1 MINVLI
7 CVFHLNAIVN
17 GGALGRGDWEQT
29 ASLPGMAQRSGQEDP
44 ERYLFVDRAVIYNP
58 ATQADWTAKKLVW
71 IPSERH
77 GFEAASIKEEKG
89 DEVLVE
95 LAENGKKA
103 LVNKDDVQKM
113 NPPKFSK
120 VEDMAEL
127 TCLNEASVLHNL
139 KDRYYSGLIYTY
151 SGLFCVVIN
160 PYKNLP
166 IYSEN
171 IIEMYRGKKR
181 HEMPPHI
188 YAISESAYRCMLQDR
203 EDQSILC
210 TGESGAGKTEN
221 TKKVIQYLAHVA
233 SSHKGR
239 KDHNIPGEL
248 ERQLLQANPILES
261 FGNAKTVKNDNS
273 SRFGK
278 FIRINFDVTG
288 YIVGANIET
297 YLLEKSRAVRQAKD
311 ERTFHIFYQL
321 LAGAGEHLKSDLL
334 LEGFNNYRFLS
345 NGYIPIPGQQDK
357 DNFQETMEAMH
368 IMGFSHDEILS
379 MLKVVSS
386 VLQFGNISFKKER
399 NTDQA
404 SMPENTVA
412 QKLCHLLGMNVMEF
426 TRAIL
431 TPRIKVGRDYVQKAQ
446 TKEQADFAVEAL
458 AKATYE
464 RLFRW
469 LVHRIN
475 KALDRTKRQGASFI
489 GILDIAGFEIFELN
503 SFEQLCINYTN
514 EKLQQLFNHTM
525 FILEQE
531 EYQREGIEWN
541 FIDFGLDLQPCIDL
555 IERPANPPGVLAL
568 LDEECWFPKATDK
581 TFVEKLVQEQG
592 THSKF
597 QKPRQLKDKADF
609 CIIHYAGKVDYKADE
624 WLMKNMDPLN
634 DNVATLLHQSSDKFV
649 AELWKDVDRIVG
661 LDQVTGITETAF
673 GSAYKTKKGMFR
685 TVGQL
690 YKESLTKLMAT
701 LRNTNPNFVR
711 CIIPNHE
718 KRAGKLDPHL
728 VLDQL
733 RCNGVLEGIRICR
746 QGFPNRIVFQEFR
759 QRYEILTPNAI
770 PKGFMDGKQACE
782 RMIRA
787 LELDPNLYRIGQ
799 SKIFFRA
806 GVLAHLEEERD
817 LKITDIIIFFQA
829 VCRGYLARKAFAK
842 KQQQLSALKILQ
854 RNCAAYL
861 KLRHWQWWRVFTK
874 VKPLLQVTRQEEEL
888 QAKDEELMKVKEK
901 QTKVEAE
908 LEEMERKH
916 QQVLEEKNILAEQ
929 LQAET
934 ELFAEAEEMRARL
947 AAKKQELEEIL
958 HDLESRVE
966 EEEERNQILQNEK
979 KKMQGHIQDL
989 EEQLDEEEGAR
1000 QKLQLEKVTA
1010 EAKIKKM
1017 EEEILLLEDQNS
1029 KFLKEKKLMED
1040 RIAEC
1045 SSQLAE
1051 EEEKAKNLAKLKNKQ
1066 EMMIT
1071 DLEERLKKEEKT
1083 RQELEKAK
1091 RKLDGE
1097 TTDLQDQIA
1106 ELQAQIEEL
1115 KIQLAKKEEELQAA
1129 VARGDEEAV
1138 QKNNALKVI
1147 RELQAQI
1154 AELQE
1159 DLESEKASRNKAEKQ
1174 KRDLSE
1180 ELEALKTELEDTL
1193 DTTAAQQEL
1202 RTKREQEVAEL
1213 KKAIE
1218 EETKNHEAQI
1228 QEIRQRHATAL
1239 EELSEQLEQ
1248 AKRFKANLEKN
1259 KQGLES
1265 DNKELACEVKVLQQV
1280 KAESEHKRK
1289 KLDAQVQELTAKVSE
1304 GERLRVELAEKAN
1317 KLQNELDNVSSLLEE
1332 AEKKGIKF
1340 AKDAASLESQL
1351 QDTQELLQEETRQ
1364 KLNLSSRIRQLEEEK
1379 NNLQEQQEEE
1389 EEARKNL
1396 EKQMLALQA
1405 QLAEAKKK
1413 VDDDLGTIE
1422 GLEETK
1428 KKLLKDMESLSQR
1441 LEEKALAYDKL
1452 EKTKNRLQQEL
1463 DDLMVDLD
1471 HQRQIVSNLEK
1482 KQKKFD
1488 QMLAE
1493 EKNISARYAEE
1504 RDRAEAEAR
1513 EKETKALSLAR
1524 ALEEALEAKEEFER
1538 QNKQLRADMEDL
1550 MSSKDDVGKNVHEL
1564 EKSKRTL
1571 EQQVEEMRTQL
1582 EELEDELQATEDAKL
1597 RLEVNMQAMKA
1608 QFDRDL
1614 QARDEQNEEKKR
1626 MLVKQVRELEAELE
1640 DERKQRALAVAAKK
1654 KLEMDLKDLE
1664 GQIEAANK
1672 ARDEAIK
1679 QLRKLQAQMKDY
1691 QRELEEARAS
1701 RDEIF
1706 AQSKE
1711 SEKKLKSLEAE
1722 ILQLQEEF
1730 AASERARRHAEQERD
1745 ELADEIANS
1754 ASGKSALLDE
1764 KRRLEARIAQ
1774 LEEELE
1780 EEQSNMELLNERFR
1794 KTTLQVDT
1802 LNSELAGERSA
1813 AQKSENAR
1821 QQLERQN
1828 KELKAKLQELEG
1840 SVKSKF
1846 KATISTLEAKIAQL
1860 EEQLEQ
1866 EAKERAAANK
1876 LVRRTEKKLKEVF
1889 MQVEDERRHAD
1900 QYKEQMEKA
1909 NARMKQ
1915 LKRQLEEA
1923 EEEAT
1928 RANASRRKL
1937 QRELDDATEANEGLS
1952 REVSTLKNR
1961 LRRGGPITFSS
1972 SRSGRRQLH
1981 IEGASLELSD
1991 DDAESKGS
1999 DVNEAPPAPAE

>member
-1 MINVLI
+1 
-7 CVFHLNAIVN
+7 
-17 GGALGRGDWEQT
+17 
-29 ASLPGMAQRSGQEDP
+29 MAQRGQDDP
-44 ERYLFVDRAVIYNP
+44 ERYLFVDRAVVYNP

-71 IPSERH
+71 VPSERH
-77 GFEAASIKEEKG
+77 GFEAASIREERG

-95 LAENGKKA
+95 LAENGKRA
-103 LVNKDDVQKM
+103 VVGKDDIQKM

-139 KDRYYSGLIYTY
+139 KERYYSGLIYTY

-188 YAISESAYRCMLQDR
+188 YAISETAYRCMLQDR

-239 KDHNIPGEL
+239 KDHNIPPDSPKPKPVKLQGEL

-297 YLLEKSRAVRQAKD
+297 YLLEKSRAIRQAKD
-311 ERTFHIFYQL
+311 ERTFHVFYQL

-334 LEGFNNYRFLS
+334 LEGFNSYRFLS
-345 NGYIPIPGQQDK
+345 NGNIPIPGQQDK

-368 IMGFSHDEILS
+368 IMSFSHEEILA

-386 VLQFGNISFKKER
+386 VLQFGNIVFKKER

-404 SMPENTVA
+404 SMPENTAA

-531 EYQREGIEWN
+531 EYQREGIEWS

-555 IERPANPPGVLAL
+555 IERPTNPPGILAL

-581 TFVEKLVQEQG
+581 SFVEKVVQELG
-592 THSKF
+592 THPKF

-609 CIIHYAGKVDYKADE
+609 CIIHYAGRVDYKADE

-634 DNVATLLHQSSDKFV
+634 DNVATLLHQSTDKFV

-661 LDQVTGITETAF
+661 LDQVAGMNETTF

-782 RMIRA
+782 RMIQA
-787 LELDPNLYRIGQ
+787 LELDPNLFRIGQ

-817 LKITDIIIFFQA
+817 LKITDIIIYFQA
-829 VCRGYLARKAFAK
+829 MCRGYLARKAFAK
-842 KQQQLSALKILQ
+842 KQQQLSALKVLQ

-861 KLRHWQWWRVFTK
+861 KLRHWQWWRLFTK

-888 QAKDEELMKVKEK
+888 QAKDEELSKVKEK
-901 QTKVEAE
+901 QTKVESE
-908 LEEMERKH
+908 LAEMERKH
-916 QQVLEEKNILAEQ
+916 QQLLEEKNILAEQ

-934 ELFAEAEEMRARL
+934 ELCAEAEEMRARL

-958 HDLESRVE
+958 HDLEARVE
-966 EEEERNQILQNEK
+966 EEEERNQTLQNEK
-979 KKMQGHIQDL
+979 KKMQSHIQDL

-1017 EEEILLLEDQNS
+1017 EEDILLLEDQNS
-1029 KFLKEKKLMED
+1029 KFLKEKKLLDD
-1040 RIAEC
+1040 RVAEITT
-1045 SSQLAE
+1045 QLAE
-1051 EEEKAKNLAKLKNKQ
+1051 EEEKAKNLGKIKNKQ
-1066 EMMIT
+1066 EVMIV

-1091 RKLDGE
+1091 RKLDSE
-1097 TTDLQDQIA
+1097 TSDLQDQIA
-1106 ELQAQIEEL
+1106 ELQAQIDEL
-1115 KIQLAKKEEELQAA
+1115 KTQLAKKEEELQAA
-1129 VARGDEEAV
+1129 QTRNDEEVA
-1138 QKNNALKVI
+1138 QKNNALKQV
-1147 RELQAQI
+1147 RELQAQL

-1159 DLESEKASRNKAEKQ
+1159 DLESERLARTKAEKL

-1213 KKAIE
+1213 KKAID
-1218 EETKNHEAQI
+1218 EETRNHESQI
-1228 QEIRQRHATAL
+1228 QDMRQRHSTAL

-1248 AKRFKANLEKN
+1248 TKRFKSNLEKC
-1259 KQGLES
+1259 KQSQE
-1265 DNKELACEVKVLQQV
+1265 NTNRELANEVKGLQQV
-1280 KAESEHKRK
+1280 KVDLEHKRK
-1289 KLDAQVQELTAKVSE
+1289 KLEMQVQELTARVTE
-1304 GERLRVELAEKAN
+1304 GEKSKSELADRSH
-1317 KLQNELDNVSSLLEE
+1317 KLQTELDNVSTLLED
-1332 AEKKGIKF
+1332 AEKKGIKL
-1340 AKDAASLESQL
+1340 AKDVASLESQL

-1364 KLNLSSRIRQLEEEK
+1364 KLNLSSRVRQLEEEK
-1379 NNLQEQQEEE
+1379 NGLQEQQEEE
-1389 EEARKNL
+1389 EEARRNL
-1396 EKQMLALQA
+1396 EKQLATLQA
-1405 QLAEAKKK
+1405 QL
-1413 VDDDLGTIE
+1413 V
-1422 GLEETK
+1422 ETK
-1428 KKLLKDMESLSQR
+1428 KKLEDDVGTMEGLEEAKKKLQKDMECTAQR
-1441 LEEKALAYDKL
+1441 LEEKALAFDKL

-1493 EKNISARYAEE
+1493 EKNISARFAEE

-1524 ALEEALEAKEEFER
+1524 ALDEALEAKEELER
-1538 QNKQLRADMEDL
+1538 VNKQLRGEMEDL

-1564 EKSKRTL
+1564 EKSKRGM
-1571 EQQVEEMRTQL
+1571 EQQLEEMKTQL

-1608 QFDRDL
+1608 QFERDL

-1626 MLVKQVRELEAELE
+1626 QLVKQVREMEAELE
-1640 DERKQRALAVAAKK
+1640 DERKQRALAIAAKK
-1654 KLEMDLKDLE
+1654 KMEMDLKDLE
-1664 GQIEAANK
+1664 AQIEAANK

-1711 SEKKLKSLEAE
+1711 NEKKLKSLEAE
-1722 ILQLQEEF
+1722 ILQLQEDL

-1745 ELADEIANS
+1745 ELADEISNS
-1754 ASGKSALLDE
+1754 ASGKSALLEE

-1780 EEQSNMELLNERFR
+1780 EEQSNMELLNDRFR
-1794 KTTLQVDT
+1794 KTTMQVDGLT
-1802 LNSELAGERSA
+1802 LELSGERSA

-1846 KATISTLEAKIAQL
+1846 KAAITALEAKIIQL

-1876 LVRRTEKKLKEVF
+1876 IVRRTEKKLKEVF

-1909 NARMKQ
+1909 NSRMKQ

-1923 EEEAT
+1923 EEEAQ
-1928 RANASRRKL
+1928 RANANRRKL
-1937 QRELDDATEANEGLS
+1937 QRELEDATEASEGLS
-1952 REVSTLKNR
+1952 REVNTLKSR
-1961 LRRGGPITFSS
+1961 LRRGGPISFSS
-1972 SRSGRRQLH
+1972 SRSGRRQLPV
-1981 IEGASLELSD
+1981 EGASLELSD
-1991 DDAESKGS
+1991 DDGGGVSESK
-1999 DVNEAPPAPAE
+1999 PAETNETSPPPQPE